1 MVKNKA
7 LTFAPAFKTKKV
19 RKFFDILINNTS
31 STRNTRTVNTYNIG
45 IKKIDVNKLYGI
57 LNRARTI
64 LYG

>member
-1 MVKNKA
+1 M
-7 LTFAPAFKTKKV
+7 KKV

-31 STRNTRTVNTYNIG
+31 STRNTRTVNTYYIG

-57 LNRARTI
+57 LNRAKTI